1 MSITI
6 VLVIYKERLEHSSSF
21 QSVIANSQLLASQD
35 VNLVIY
41 DNSPEAQ
48 PLPPS
53 AQEFAIHYHHDPRN
67 PGLAAAYNYAL
78 QRARDEDQEW
88 LLLLDQDTHLTSEYF
103 REMVELPG
111 ALTADCVCIAPLV
124 SDGREQISPM
134 DNTRVRFTAEGIQSG
149 YRDRHITAINSG
161 ACWRIEWLNAI
172 GGFNADFPLDYLDHW
187 ACHRALSDGK
197 RFYVMSSQ
205 LRQSLSISDHNQ
217 VSEARYCSIYE
228 SEYRFYRHHRRD
240 LFPNYKRRLP
250 LRLLKQLLLFKNK
263 RIARKTLELILR
275 SRSNA

>member
-1 MSITI
+1 MTI
-6 VLVIYKERLEHSSSF
+6 VLVIYKERLENSSSF
-21 QSVIANSQLLASQD
+21 QSVIANARLLASRD
-35 VNLVIY
+35 VDLIIY

-48 PLPPS
+48 PLPS
-53 AQEFAIHYHHDPRN
+53 DAHELSIHYHHDPRN

-78 QRARDEDQEW
+78 LRAREEGQEW
-88 LLLLDQDTHLTSEYF
+88 LLLLDQDTQLTAEYF

-111 ALTADCVCIAPLV
+111 TLTADCVCIAPLV
-124 SDGREQISPM
+124 SDGRAQISPM
-134 DNTRVRFTAEGIQSG
+134 DNTQVRFTAEGIHSG

-161 ACWRIEWLNAI
+161 ACWRIDWLNGI
-172 GGFNADFPLDYLDHW
+172 GGFNTDFPLDYLDHW

-228 SEYRFYRHHRRD
+228 SEYRFYRNYRRD
-240 LFPNYKRRLP
+240 LFPSYRRRLP

-275 SRSNA
+275 GRSNA